1 MAFIDRFKSL
11 FNIFNKRDP
20 TDLKY
25 DSSVGISSYRRP
37 DRTRMNYGNERSIIA
52 AIYTR
57 MSTDAAQIKMNVAK
71 TNENG
76 QFTDKVTNKLDNILS
91 YEANKDQTGRAFR
104 QDVISSMLD
113 EGVVALVPVD
123 CSKNIFREKLYD
135 DDFTTMRVAKI
146 TAWFPDHVR
155 VQMYDDRDSNKKE
168 VTVPKCNVGIVENP
182 FYNIMNEPNSTLKR
196 LAKKLV
202 MLDVVDEQ
210 TSSGK
215 LDIIIQIP
223 YAVKSEARI
232 AQAEKRRKVIE
243 DQLAGSKYGIAY
255 IDGTEH
261 ITQLNRPAEN
271 NLLAQVEY
279 LTNLLFSQLGITKEI
294 LEGTATEEVMN
305 NYYERTIEPLVSAIT
320 EELARKFITKTAK
333 TQGRTV
339 MTFFDPFKFVPTS
352 KLPDLADK
360 LVRNQILTS
369 NEVRGIVGYKPADD
383 PNADK
388 LQNPNINQN
397 NSPEMGA
404 SAEEEPDIEN
414 MSDEDFEA
422 YLDKSLQEDEGSE

>member
-76 QFTDKVTNKLDNILS
+76 QFTDKVTNRLDNILS

-279 LTNLLFSQLGITKEI
+279 LTNLLFSQLGLTKEI
-294 LEGTATEEVMN
+294 LEGTATEEIMN

-320 EELARKFITKTAK
+320 EELSRKFITKTAK

-369 NEVRGIVGYKPADD
+369 NEVRGIVGYKPSDD

-397 NSPEMGA
+397 NSSGEPSEEDLEAELDKEFGA
-404 SAEEEPDIEN
+404 DLE
-414 MSDEDFEA
+414 EDF
-422 YLDKSLQEDEGSE
+422 DDEEIEGE

>member
-155 VQMYDDRDSNKKE
+155 VQMYDDRDSNRKE
-168 VTVPKCNVGIVENP
+168 VTVPKCNVGIIENP
-182 FYNIMNEPNSTLKR
+182 FYNIMNESNSTLKR

-223 YAVKSEARI
+223 YAVKSEARV

-369 NEVRGIVGYKPADD
+369 NEVRGIVGYKPSDD

-397 NSPEMGA
+397 NSAGEQSEEDLEAEMDKEFGA
-404 SAEEEPDIEN
+404 DLE
-414 MSDEDFEA
+414 EDF
-422 YLDKSLQEDEGSE
+422 DDEKIEGE

>member
-76 QFTDKVTNKLDNILS
+76 QFTDKVTNRLDNILS

-223 YAVKSEARI
+223 YAVKSDARI

-294 LEGTATEEVMN
+294 LEGTATEEIMN

-320 EELARKFITKTAK
+320 EELSRKFITKTAK

-369 NEVRGIVGYKPADD
+369 NEVRGIVGYKPSDD

-397 NSPEMGA
+397 NSSGEPSEEDLEAELDKEFGA
-404 SAEEEPDIEN
+404 DLE
-414 MSDEDFEA
+414 EDF
-422 YLDKSLQEDEGSE
+422 DDEEIEGE

>member
-25 DSSVGISSYRRP
+25 NSSVGVSSYRRP

-104 QDVISSMLD
+104 QDVVSSMLD

-271 NLLAQVEY
+271 NLLTQVEY

-404 SAEEEPDIEN
+404 AAKEEPDIEN
-414 MSDEDFEA
+414 MGDEEFEA
-422 YLDKSLQEDEGSE
+422 YLDKTLQEDERSE

>member
-1 MAFIDRFKSL
+1 
-11 FNIFNKRDP
+11 
-20 TDLKY
+20 
-25 DSSVGISSYRRP
+25 
-37 DRTRMNYGNERSIIA
+37 MNYGNERSIIA

-155 VQMYDDRDSNKKE
+155 VQMYDDRDSNRKE
-168 VTVPKCNVGIVENP
+168 VTVPKCNVGIIENP

-320 EELARKFITKTAK
+320 EELSRKFITKTAK

-397 NSPEMGA
+397 NSPEMGTPT
-404 SAEEEPDIEN
+404 EEEPDIEN
-414 MSDEDFEA
+414 MSDEELDK
-422 YLDKSLQEDEGSE
+422 YLDTMLKDGE

>member
-76 QFTDKVTNKLDNILS
+76 QFTDKVPNKLDNILS

-271 NLLAQVEY
+271 NLLTQVEY

-369 NEVRGIVGYKPADD
+369 NEVRGIVGYKPSDD

-397 NSPEMGA
+397 NSAGEQSEEDLEAELDKEFGA
-404 SAEEEPDIEN
+404 DLEEDFDEEEIEG
-414 MSDEDFEA
+414 E
-422 YLDKSLQEDEGSE
+422 

>member
-25 DSSVGISSYRRP
+25 DSSVGVSSYRRP

-91 YEANKDQTGRAFR
+91 YEANKDQSGRAFR
-104 QDVISSMLD
+104 QDIISSMLD

-146 TAWFPDHVR
+146 TAWFPGHVR

-168 VTVPKCNVGIVENP
+168 VTVPKCNVAIVENP

-305 NYYERTIEPLVSAIT
+305 NYYERTIEPLVSTIT

-339 MTFFDPFKFVPTS
+339 MSFFDPFKFVPTS

-404 SAEEEPDIEN
+404 PAEEEPDIEN
-414 MSDEDFEA
+414 MGDEEFEA
-422 YLDKSLQEDEGSE
+422 YLDKTLQEDEGSE

>member
-57 MSTDAAQIKMNVAK
+57 MSTDVAQIKMNVAK

-155 VQMYDDRDSNKKE
+155 VQMYDDRDSNRKE
-168 VTVPKCNVGIVENP
+168 VTVPKCNVGIIENP

-320 EELARKFITKTAK
+320 EELTRKFITKTAK

-352 KLPDLADK
+352 KLPDLTDK

-369 NEVRGIVGYKPADD
+369 NEVRGIVGYKPSDD

-397 NSPEMGA
+397 NSAGEQSEEDLEAELDKEFGA
-404 SAEEEPDIEN
+404 DLE
-414 MSDEDFEA
+414 EDF
-422 YLDKSLQEDEGSE
+422 DDEEIEGE

>member
-25 DSSVGISSYRRP
+25 DSSVGVSSYRRP

-91 YEANKDQTGRAFR
+91 YEANKDQSGRAFR

-155 VQMYDDRDSNKKE
+155 VQMYDDRDSNRKE

-369 NEVRGIVGYKPADD
+369 NEVRGIVGYKPSDD

-397 NSPEMGA
+397 NPTGEQSEEDLEAEMDKEFGA
-404 SAEEEPDIEN
+404 DLE
-414 MSDEDFEA
+414 EDF
-422 YLDKSLQEDEGSE
+422 DEEKE

>member
-76 QFTDKVTNKLDNILS
+76 QFIDKVTNKLDNILS

-155 VQMYDDRDSNKKE
+155 VQMYDDRDTNKKE

-182 FYNIMNEPNSTLKR
+182 FYSIMNEPNSTLKR

-305 NYYERTIEPLVSAIT
+305 NYYERTIEPLVSAIA
-320 EELARKFITKTAK
+320 EELARKFVTKTAK

-369 NEVRGIVGYKPADD
+369 NEVRGIVGYKPSDD

-397 NSPEMGA
+397 NSAGEQSEEDLEAELDKEFGA
-404 SAEEEPDIEN
+404 DLE
-414 MSDEDFEA
+414 EDF
-422 YLDKSLQEDEGSE
+422 DDEEFEGE